1 MQGQSNKRPDFKVK
15 EGNIKVGRVGGWGG
29 AVCSVVHEMINTGK
43 LLSECFSQHSP
54 YTRMSSEQV

>member
-15 EGNIKVGRVGGWGG
+15 EGNIKVGWVGGG